1 MSSDD
6 NEKQRNELL
15 RQEMNLMRQWYET
28 ENNVLKYYGQTERQ
42 EEDRLQSVLH

>member
-15 RQEMNLMRQWYET
+15 CQEMNFT
-28 ENNVLKYYGQTERQ
+28 A
-42 EEDRLQSVLH
+42 SVIRNWK